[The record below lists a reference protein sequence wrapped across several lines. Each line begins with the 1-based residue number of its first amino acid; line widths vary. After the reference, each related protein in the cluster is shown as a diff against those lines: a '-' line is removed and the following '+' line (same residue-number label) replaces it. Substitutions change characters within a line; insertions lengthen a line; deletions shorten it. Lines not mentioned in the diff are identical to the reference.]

1 LSILGTR
8 VLRVED
14 PKFLTVGGTYTAD
27 LDLDAAEVT
36 YVRSGYAHARLTSVD
51 VSAAL
56 TAPGVI
62 AVVTGAD
69 VDLAPL
75 AGIMGMAPPPMAR
88 PFLAT
93 DVVRFVGEPIAA
105 IVAESRAEGADA
117 AELVIV
123 DYEPLDVVIDPMAAS
138 AGGPLLY
145 PEHGSNVAISIAAVG
160 GSTEPDE
167 HLFDGCEVV
176 VRQPIANRRVAPC
189 PLETRA
195 AAARWEPDGRLTYW
209 VSTQTP
215 HGAKN

>member
-1 LSILGTR
+1 MSILGTR

-56 TAPGVI
+56 KAPGVI
-62 AVVTGAD
+62 AVVTGSD

-75 AGIMGMAPPPMAR
+75 AGIMGMAPAPMAR

-93 DVVRFVGEPIAA
+93 DIVRFVGEPIAA

-117 AELVIV
+117 AELVVV
-123 DYEPLDVVIDPMAAS
+123 DYEPLDVVIDPIAAA

-145 PEHGSNVAISIAAVG
+145 PEHGSNVAISIASAN
-160 GSTEPDE
+160 PDMS
-167 HLFDGCEVV
+167 VV
-176 VRQPIANRRVAPC
+176 FVSRASIASF
-189 PLETRA
+189 
-195 AAARWEPDGRLTYW
+195 
-209 VSTQTP
+209 VS
-215 HGAKN
+215 